1 MRKKLVIAGDVDRAL
16 VRRFENDDRF
26 ECAYRPVRSEDELA
40 AVARDAEILVT
51 RSFHPVTRRVIASAT
66 RLELIA
72 QGTSGINNI
81 DTTAAADHGITIIS
95 TPGINANAVAE
106 LVIGSI
112 ITLTRTIPAYTREMS
127 SGLWSRDD
135 CASRHE
141 LRHYRLGI
149 IGLGHVGRR
158 LAAAAAFF
166 GMRVA
171 AYDPYLD
178 DADFSERHASRASTL
193 EILLTNSEIVSLH
206 VPLTNETRRMIGAR
220 QILQMPRGSILINT
234 ARGEVLDQQAALEA
248 LSANHL
254 AGLVLDVFDAEPPSL
269 AFPDDPRLLLTP
281 HIAGCS
287 HESRSGIG
295 ARLCDEIIAFYSRR
309 T

>member
-1 MRKKLVIAGDVDRAL
+1 VI
-16 VRRFENDDRF
+16 E
-26 ECAYRPVRSEDELA
+26 A
-40 AVARDAEILVT
+40 A
-51 RSFHPVTRRVIASAT
+51 P

-81 DTTAAADHGITIIS
+81 DADAAADRGITIIS

-106 LVIGSI
+106 LVVGSI
-112 ITLTRTIPAYTREMS
+112 IALTRTIPAYTREMS

-149 IGLGHVGRR
+149 IGLGHVGSR
-158 LAAAAAFF
+158 LAGAAAYF
-166 GMRVA
+166 GMSVA
-171 AYDPYLD
+171 AYDPYLG
-178 DADFSERHASRASTL
+178 DADFAERHASRASTL
-193 EILLTNSEIVSLH
+193 ESLLTSSDIVSLH

-220 QILQMPRGSILINT
+220 QILQMAQGSILINT
-234 ARGEVLDQQAALEA
+234 ARGEVLDQQAALDA

-254 AGLVLDVFDAEPPSL
+254 GGLVLDVFDAEPPATAL
-269 AFPDDPRLLLTP
+269 PDDPRLLLTP

-295 ARLCDEIIAFYSRR
+295 ARLCEEIVAFYSR
-309 T
+309 